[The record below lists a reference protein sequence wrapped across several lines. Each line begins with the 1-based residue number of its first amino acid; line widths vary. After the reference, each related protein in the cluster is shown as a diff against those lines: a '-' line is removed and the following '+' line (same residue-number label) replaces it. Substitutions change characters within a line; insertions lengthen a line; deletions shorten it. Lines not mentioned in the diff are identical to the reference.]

1 MRRFLNSAGLLFS
14 VLGLVAYSWPGFVL
28 AGQMKQQAPHYKL
41 LPAQSQGNLTVFPV
55 ISDTSFDTTNFLT
68 LDDGMRSGQVVVTET
83 GHTTAL
89 LRPRPSDSGVWRE
102 RPRPLPHLGAQVNEL
117 ALINTSDRPLI
128 LLAGEIVTGGKQD
141 RVVGKDR
148 IIPAHSEPVDLSVFC
163 VEPHRWTETSVQFG
177 TLHFSMAQPS
187 VRAKAMADQNQ
198 QEVWNEVARSRSA
211 FVAAAPLVEGQVR
224 STSSYAGA
232 MQTPGVKHQIDSIAV
247 PLEHSYQDLLR
258 HLHDQHALGVVV
270 AVDNELI
277 WADVFASSSLFE
289 KYWPKLVRSYAA
301 EAIAPH
307 YEVPMMRLP
316 PTQASA
322 QAFLDN
328 LSAKR
333 ETIESEPGVYRT
345 TELIGSDFDA
355 FVLTSL
361 LPNTDFNVHL
371 AKMKR

>member
-1 MRRFLNSAGLLFS
+1 MSRFLNSAGLVFS
-14 VLGLVAYSWPGFVL
+14 VLSLLTYSWAGFGF
-28 AGQMKQQAPHYKL
+28 AGQMKQPEPNYKV
-41 LPAQSQGNLTVFPV
+41 LPAQSQGNLRVFPV
-55 ISDTSFDTTNFLT
+55 ISDTAFDTANFLT
-68 LDDGMRSGQVVVTET
+68 LDEGIRSGQVVVTEK
-83 GHTTAL
+83 GRATAL
-89 LRPRPSDSGVWRE
+89 LRPRPSESGVWRE
-102 RPRPLPHLGAQVNEL
+102 GPLPRLGAQVNEL
-117 ALINTSDRPLI
+117 ALVNTSDRPLI

-163 VEPHRWTETSVQFG
+163 VEPHRWTETSAKFG

-198 QEVWNEVARSRSA
+198 EEVWNEVAKSRSA
-211 FVAAAPLVEGQVR
+211 FVDAAPPAEGQVR
-224 STSSYAGA
+224 STSSYATA
-232 MQTPGVKHQIDSIAV
+232 IEAPGVKNQIEAIAV
-247 PLEHSYQDLLR
+247 PLERSYQDLLR

-277 WADVFASSSLFE
+277 WADVFASPSLFE

-301 EAIAPH
+301 EAIVPH
-307 YEVPMMRLP
+307 YEARIMRLP

-322 QAFLDN
+322 QLFLDN
-328 LSAKR
+328 LSAQR
-333 ETIESEPGVYRT
+333 ETIESDPGIYRT
-345 TELIGSDFDA
+345 TELIGNDFNA

-361 LPNTDFNVHL
+361 LPETDFNVHT